1 MWVPP
6 PLRDTFWYCWR
17 KKRILVLIC
26 TTCTWS
32 SPINWAKGKR
42 WNFIRLSKLS
52 LILVLI
58 FYFYEAVDTRIICST
73 YYASTSLS
81 LLANHGD
88 ETQIPHKSWHNLT
101 SNKWKTFSSILIL
114 YSDLIVTKWN
124 NVANFYML
132 EFGNNFNWVSQIWF
146 SILIFWLQNRIYLP
160 FTYVLCSVKGAF
172 CYVY

>member
-26 TTCTWS
+26 TACTWS
-32 SPINWAKGKR
+32 SSINWAKGKR
-42 WNFIRLSKLS
+42 WNFIRSSKLS

-88 ETQIPHKSWHNLT
+88 ETQIPHRSWHNLT

-114 YSDLIVTKWN
+114 CSDLIVTKWN
-124 NVANFYML
+124 NVAYFYML
-132 EFGNNFNWVSQIWF
+132 EIWEQ
-146 SILIFWLQNRIYLP
+146 LQLS
-160 FTYVLCSVKGAF
+160 CSDLTLYSHLLAAK
-172 CYVY
+172 